1 MFVRPYLRE
10 TLTNLES
17 DEEGE
22 TVEEVS
28 ICVWS
33 GNDKFYKKRRLY
45 IHQNILPGLQ
55 MNLGYNKTASVMQ
68 IMLQP
73 GR

>member
-28 ICVWS
+28 ICV
-33 GNDKFYKKRRLY
+33 
-45 IHQNILPGLQ
+45 
-55 MNLGYNKTASVMQ
+55 
-68 IMLQP
+68 
-73 GR
+73 